1 MNEISSRVAF
11 WILEAWRKMD
21 AQLHFVSL
29 NTTPSGSPAK
39 VWRTSPSDSSVWMV
53 RLLKDGQNKEC
64 RLSLADAKFSFGV
77 EGELTTFHELTEGV
91 FVSVLSADLPDG
103 TKFIFG
109 EQFFEDEE

>member
-1 MNEISSRVAF
+1 MKEISSGVAF

-21 AQLHFVSL
+21 AQLHLISL
-29 NTTPSGSPAK
+29 NTQPSNSPAK

-53 RLLKDGQNKEC
+53 ILLDNGQNKEW

-77 EGELTTFHELTEGV
+77 ESECAPFHELTEGV
-91 FVSVLSADLPDG
+91 FVSVLSADLPTG

-109 EQFFEDEE
+109 EQFFEDKE

>member
-1 MNEISSRVAF
+1 MNEISSGVAF

-29 NTTPSGSPAK
+29 NTTPSSSPAK

-64 RLSLADAKFSFGV
+64 SLSLAEAKFSFGV
-77 EGELTTFHELTEGV
+77 EEELTPFHELTEGV
-91 FVSVLSADLPDG
+91 FVSVLTADLPTE
-103 TKFIFG
+103 TKYIFG
-109 EQFFEDEE
+109 EQFLEDED

>member
-29 NTTPSGSPAK
+29 NTTPSNSPAK
-39 VWRTSPSDSSVWMV
+39 VWRTAPSDSSIWLV
-53 RLLKDGQNKEC
+53 RLLDDGQKMEC

-77 EGELTTFHELTEGV
+77 EEELTPFHELTEGV
-91 FVSVLSADLPDG
+91 FVSVLTADLPDG
-103 TKFIFG
+103 AKFIFG
-109 EQFFEDEE
+109 EQFLRG